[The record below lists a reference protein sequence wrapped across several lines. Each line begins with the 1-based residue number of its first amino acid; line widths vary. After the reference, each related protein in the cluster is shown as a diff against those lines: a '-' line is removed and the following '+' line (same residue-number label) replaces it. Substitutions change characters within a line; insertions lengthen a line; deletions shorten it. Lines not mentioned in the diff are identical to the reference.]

1 MAVVLGLSFF
11 YHDSAAALTADGE
24 VIAAVAEERLCRRKH
39 TNEFP
44 KLAIEHCL
52 ERADLRSIN
61 DLDAIVF
68 YEKPIQKLLRAIETS
83 IETWPRGAGRFVKSL
98 PNFLKNKLNV
108 RSVILRHYPN
118 YAGPILFNEHHLS
131 HAASAFYPSPFS
143 EAAIMTLDCVGEWE
157 TSAIGFG
164 RDQHIQLD
172 AAIHFPHSV
181 GLLYSALTAYLGFQ
195 VNDGE
200 WKVMGLAPYG
210 EPLFVD
216 QFRKLVHRRDDGSFA
231 LDMRYFAHHWSNR
244 FAFDERRWRDLFG
257 FAPRAPEEDIE
268 QHHEDLA
275 RSGQVVAE
283 ELILGVARAARER
296 YDIPNLVIAG
306 GVGLNSV
313 ANWAIEREGIFDQVW
328 IQPAAGDDGGALGA
342 ALYVTHQLE
351 GDPRHPQRDAYYGPD
366 YSEEEILAFLRS
378 RDVPFE
384 RLEERQLLESAVE
397 ALRAGQVIGWFQGRM
412 EFGPRSLGN
421 RSILADASQPE
432 MKAII
437 NRKVKFREYF
447 RPFAP
452 AVPLE
457 RVHDYFDVAPGT
469 ELPYMLKIPDVRPEM
484 REALPAITHED
495 GTGRVQTV
503 TPESNRLFHAL
514 LTLLGERTGIP
525 VVVNTSFNV
534 RGEPIV
540 CTPYDAYHCFTH
552 SGIDALFL
560 GPFRIERKPESVDY
574 DAAYE
579 RSDALEARIDRSDE
593 DITQRVAD
601 ALPETIIDT
610 HDPGRVLEF
619 YRSLPFNFFSNAT
632 DASRA
637 LMRKNQIREY
647 PDLHRVLDTS
657 ESLRV
662 LDVGCGAGWWANS
675 CAHYYPHRVTA
686 FDFNAVAVH
695 QARAVARLMGRPEDV
710 EFSVGDVFEAEF
722 DPEFDVVNSLG
733 VLHHTKDCHAAI
745 LRCAGWLHPGGRLHI
760 GLYHAPS
767 RRPFLDH
774 FRALQERG
782 ASVEELFE
790 EFAGLDFP
798 TEDRVHLY
806 SWFRDQVLH
815 PHETQHGFAEIA
827 SLLEQAGLEVRST
840 SLNRF
845 KPIRSVSEIE
855 ECERKLGEYAVR
867 KLRERRYLPGFFTVL
882 AVKRGGES

>member
-1 MAVVLGLSFF
+1 
-11 YHDSAAALTADGE
+11 
-24 VIAAVAEERLCRRKH
+24 
-39 TNEFP
+39 
-44 KLAIEHCL
+44 
-52 ERADLRSIN
+52 
-61 DLDAIVF
+61 
-68 YEKPIQKLLRAIETS
+68 
-83 IETWPRGAGRFVKSL
+83 
-98 PNFLKNKLNV
+98 
-108 RSVILRHYPN
+108 
-118 YAGPILFNEHHLS
+118 
-131 HAASAFYPSPFS
+131 
-143 EAAIMTLDCVGEWE
+143 
-157 TSAIGFG
+157 
-164 RDQHIQLD
+164 
-172 AAIHFPHSV
+172 
-181 GLLYSALTAYLGFQ
+181 
-195 VNDGE
+195 
-200 WKVMGLAPYG
+200 
-210 EPLFVD
+210 
-216 QFRKLVHRRDDGSFA
+216 
-231 LDMRYFAHHWSNR
+231 
-244 FAFDERRWRDLFG
+244 
-257 FAPRAPEEDIE
+257 
-268 QHHEDLA
+268 
-275 RSGQVVAE
+275 
-283 ELILGVARAARER
+283 
-296 YDIPNLVIAG
+296 
-306 GVGLNSV
+306 
-313 ANWAIEREGIFDQVW
+313 NWAIEREGIFDQVW